1 MKMGDICNICGL
13 PKDICVCQ
21 KMNTEQTKIY
31 VVEKHVK
38 GPMFVT
44 IVNGLDDLNEIEN
57 MNKELKKKLAC
68 GGTLKN
74 KDIVLQGKHKKKI
87 ILYLKE
93 KGYDISHL

>member
-1 MKMGDICNICGL
+1 MVDICNICGL

-21 KMNTEQTKIY
+21 KMNTEQIKIY

-74 KDIVLQGKHKKKI
+74 KDIVLQGKHKKKV
-87 ILYLKE
+87 ILYLKG
-93 KGYDISHL
+93 KGYDTFHL